1 MDTAVLISLLGIVI
15 SFVLLIILVMR
26 GVNIL
31 IIAFICSAVVAVTSG
46 MDIFSVLKEE
56 YMTGFVGFFKNY
68 FLIFLTGTLL
78 GKMMDI
84 TKASQSIAKAIIKIV
99 GPDKALLS
107 IPLACGILAYG
118 GVSAFVVSFAVF
130 PIALELFRQA
140 DLPRRFI
147 PAALTFGCSTFAMIA
162 PGAPQI
168 HNFIPAKELGTEL
181 MAGAAIGFISCG
193 FMLLL
198 GSFMLIKMVGKEKAA
213 GAHFIAKPQDVFSD
227 EEVALPNPFVALIP
241 LIVTILIINIKIND
255 AHIVPL
261 EVGLSIG
268 ALTALLLMFKYQDRR
283 KLADNLGEVCRNS
296 IFSIANTCTVVGYGA
311 VVKAALAFP
320 FIVQHMVDLP
330 GPPLASAA
338 IGTTIIAGITG
349 SASGGLA
356 IAVPILKDAFLSRGI
371 SAAVLHR
378 TMAISSAALDSLPH
392 NGYIVT
398 VTNSICNET
407 HKDAYMP
414 VFWLTVFVPF
424 LGSIVAVILFS
435 MFGG

>member
-1 MDTAVLISLLGIVI
+1 MDSAVMISLLGIIV

-31 IIAFICSAVVAVTSG
+31 IIAFICSSVVAVTSG
-46 MDIFSVLKEE
+46 MEIFGVLKEQ

-84 TKASQSIAKAIIKIV
+84 TKASQSIAKAIIRIL
-99 GPDKALLS
+99 GTDKALLA
-107 IPLACGILAYG
+107 IPLACGVLAYG

-168 HNFIPAKELGTEL
+168 HNFIPAKELGTDL
-181 MAGAAIGFISCG
+181 MAGATIGFISCG
-193 FMLLL
+193 SMLIL
-198 GSFMLIKMVGKEKAA
+198 GSFMLIQMVHKEKAK
-213 GAHFIAKPQDVFSD
+213 GAHFVPKPQDVFSD
-227 EEVALPNPFVALIP
+227 EEVALPNAFVAILP
-241 LIVTILIINIKIND
+241 LIVTILIINVKVDD
-255 AHIVPL
+255 AHLVPL

-268 ALTALLLMFKYQDRR
+268 AVVALALMYKYQDSK
-283 KLADNLGEVCRNS
+283 KLMDNLSEVCRNS

-311 VVKAALAFP
+311 VVKAAVAFP
-320 FIVQHMVDLP
+320 FVVNSMVNLP

-338 IGTTIIAGITG
+338 LGTTIIAGITG

-356 IAVPILKDAFLSRGI
+356 IAVPLLKDAFLAKGI
-371 SAAVLHR
+371 AASVLHR
-378 TMAISSAALDSLPH
+378 TMAVSSAALDSLPH

-398 VTNSICNET
+398 VTNSLVSYQVQRKYI
-407 HKDAYMP
+407 
-414 VFWLTVFVPF
+414 F
-424 LGSIVAVILFS
+424 
-435 MFGG
+435 